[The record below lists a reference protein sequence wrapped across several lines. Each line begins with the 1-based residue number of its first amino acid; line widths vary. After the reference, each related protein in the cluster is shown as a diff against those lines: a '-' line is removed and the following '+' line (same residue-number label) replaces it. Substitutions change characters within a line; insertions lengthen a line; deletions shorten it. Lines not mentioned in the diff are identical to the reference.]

1 MALSYILSTM
11 WLCTTMIPAM
21 MMRVNPLKL
30 EAPKLDTFTLR
41 VALVTS
47 GLAVCTHHG
56 TGQKCTM
63 YPSKLPSHTDMNHC

>member
-41 VALVTS
+41 VALVIKPLVTPI
-47 GLAVCTHHG
+47 GHFGIKQYVPTMEQVKG
-56 TGQKCTM
+56 T
-63 YPSKLPSHTDMNHC
+63 